1 VFNLISEKVT
11 INYNDVNKNWILS
24 NNKFK
29 AQIPC
34 EFPKELLKEGK
45 IITIDGKAFEPDGKA
60 QSTVYEI
67 CIKKIY

>member
-45 IITIDGKAFEPDGKA
+45 IITIDGKAFL
-60 QSTVYEI
+60 T
-67 CIKKIY
+67 